1 MQRETATRSALRAAV
16 ALLAL
21 ALFVAQP
28 GGADWD
34 PYISHPGNIP
44 DFHNFT
50 TPQLVPGSSGPFTL
64 EVTNRYAEPL
74 ENVVVSMEIY
84 MRADIDGS
92 ETIDSVA
99 ADARPRVE
107 EGCWTRL
114 PDGERECA
122 AAQVPQRATFSPGT
136 LAPGESVHF
145 TAGIH
150 STEERSWLR
159 CTLLGSRCE
168 TGTAE
173 GTYFVRFSFEFNHN
187 GTERSMLS
195 RGHWSMAEW
204 EAATTDVPD
213 GAPGNINL
221 TALEV
226 DGVIPDSSF
235 GVKEPI
241 PKWPLYVMIGL
252 TVMFAGLA
260 VVFYL
265 EEEGTYPG
273 LNKWL
278 QQQRGKLNQLRLR
291 LKHRERRP

>member
-1 MQRETATRSALRAAV
+1 MVVRPVV

-21 ALFVAQP
+21 ALLLVP
-28 GGADWD
+28 SGGADWD
-34 PYISHPGNIP
+34 PYVSHPGNIP

-50 TPQLVPGSSGPFTL
+50 TPQLAPGGSGPFTL
-64 EVTNRYAEPL
+64 EISNRYAEPL
-74 ENVVVSMEIY
+74 ENVVVGMEIY
-84 MRADIDGS
+84 MRADIEGS
-92 ETIDSVA
+92 ESIDAVA
-99 ADARPRVE
+99 NDARPRVE

-114 PDGERECA
+114 PDGEPECDA
-122 AAQVPQRATFSPGT
+122 APGAQRATFSPGT
-136 LAPGESVHF
+136 LAPGESVRF
-145 TAGIH
+145 STDIH

-159 CTLLGSRCE
+159 CTLLGSRCD

-173 GTYFVRFSFEFNHN
+173 GTYFVRFTLAFDHN
-187 GTERSMLS
+187 VTTYSMLS

-213 GAPGNINL
+213 GSPGNINL
-221 TALEV
+221 TALGV

-241 PKWPLYVMIGL
+241 PQWPLYVLIGL

>member
-1 MQRETATRSALRAAV
+1 MRGNMATRRLAGPVA

-21 ALFVAQP
+21 ALLLVP
-28 GGADWD
+28 SGGADWD
-34 PYISHPGNIP
+34 PYVSHPGNIP

-50 TPQLVPGSSGPFTL
+50 TPQLVPGDSAPFTL
-64 EVTNRYAEPL
+64 EISNRYAEPL
-74 ENVVVSMEIY
+74 ENVVVGMEIY
-84 MRADIDGS
+84 MRADIEDS
-92 ETIDSVA
+92 ESIDAVA
-99 ADARPRVE
+99 NDARPRVE

-114 PDGERECA
+114 PDGERECDVAPA
-122 AAQVPQRATFSPGT
+122 AQRATFSPGT
-136 LAPGESVHF
+136 LAPGESMRF
-145 TAGIH
+145 STDIH

-159 CTLLGSRCE
+159 CTLLGSRCD

-173 GTYFVRFSFEFNHN
+173 GTYFVRFTLEFDHN
-187 GTERSMLS
+187 GTTRSMLS

-213 GAPGNINL
+213 GSPGNINL
-221 TALEV
+221 TALGV

-241 PKWPLYVMIGL
+241 PKWPLYVLIGL

>member
-1 MQRETATRSALRAAV
+1 MRRRVATQMVFRPLV
-16 ALLAL
+16 ALLTL
-21 ALFVAQP
+21 ALLLVP
-28 GGADWD
+28 PSEADWD
-34 PYISHPGNIP
+34 PYVSHPGYIP

-50 TPQLVPGSSGPFTL
+50 TPQMTPGESGQFTL

-74 ENVVVSMEIY
+74 ENVIVSMDLY
-84 MRADIDGS
+84 MRADIEGS
-92 ETIDSVA
+92 EVIDAVA
-99 ADARPRVE
+99 ADARPRIT
-107 EGCWTRL
+107 EGCWMRL
-114 PDGERECA
+114 SNNEVECDA
-122 AAQVPQRATFSPGT
+122 PTGQRATFSPGT
-136 LAPGESVHF
+136 LAAGEAVRFS
-145 TAGIH
+145 TEIQ

-159 CTLLGSRCE
+159 CTLLGSRCDA
-168 TGTAE
+168 GTAE
-173 GTYFVRFSFEFNHN
+173 GTYFVRFMLEFDHN
-187 GTERSMLS
+187 GTARSMLS

-204 EAATTDVPD
+204 ETATTDVPD

-221 TALEV
+221 TALGV

-241 PKWPLYVMIGL
+241 PKWPLYVLIGL
-252 TVMFAGLA
+252 TMMFAGLA

-265 EEEGTYPG
+265 EEEGTYPK

>member
-1 MQRETATRSALRAAV
+1 MRREVATQMVFRSVV

-21 ALFVAQP
+21 TLLLVP
-28 GGADWD
+28 PSGADWD
-34 PYISHPGNIP
+34 PYVSHPGYIP

-50 TPQLVPGSSGPFTL
+50 TPQLVPGESSPLTL

-84 MRADIDGS
+84 MRADIESS
-92 ETIDSVA
+92 EIIDAVA
-99 ADARPRVE
+99 ADARPRIT
-107 EGCWTRL
+107 EGCWIRL
-114 PDGERECA
+114 SNGEGECDA
-122 AAQVPQRATFSPGT
+122 APAGQRATFSPGT
-136 LAPGESVHF
+136 LTTGETVRFS
-145 TAGIH
+145 TDIQ

-159 CTLLGSRCE
+159 CTLLGSRCD
-168 TGTAE
+168 TGTTE
-173 GTYFVRFSFEFNHN
+173 GTYFVRFMLDFDHN
-187 GTERSMLS
+187 GTTRSMLS

-204 EAATTDVPD
+204 ETATTDVPD

-221 TALEV
+221 TVLGV

-235 GVKEPI
+235 AVKVPI

-252 TVMFAGLA
+252 TVMFAGLT

-265 EEEGTYPG
+265 EEEGTYPK

>member
-1 MQRETATRSALRAAV
+1 MQGNMAPRRLAGPVA

-21 ALFVAQP
+21 ALLLVP
-28 GGADWD
+28 SGGADWD
-34 PYISHPGNIP
+34 PYVSHPGNIP

-50 TPQLVPGSSGPFTL
+50 TPQLAPGGSGPFTL
-64 EVTNRYAEPL
+64 EISNRYAEPL

-84 MRADIDGS
+84 MRADIEDS
-92 ETIDSVA
+92 ETIGAVA
-99 ADARPRVE
+99 DDARPRVD

-114 PDGERECA
+114 PDGERECDVAPA
-122 AAQVPQRATFSPGT
+122 AQRATFSPGT
-136 LAPGESVHF
+136 LAPGESMRF
-145 TAGIH
+145 STDIH

-159 CTLLGSRCE
+159 CTLLGSRCD

-173 GTYFVRFSFEFNHN
+173 GTYFVRFTLEFDHN
-187 GTERSMLS
+187 GTTRSMLS

-213 GAPGNINL
+213 GSPGNINL
-221 TALEV
+221 TALGV

-241 PKWPLYVMIGL
+241 PNWPLYVLIGL

>member
-1 MQRETATRSALRAAV
+1 MQRETATRSALRPAV

-34 PYISHPGNIP
+34 PYVSHPGNIP

-50 TPQLVPGSSGPFTL
+50 TPQLVPGDSGPFTL
-64 EVTNRYAEPL
+64 EISNRYAEPL

-84 MRADIDGS
+84 MRADIEDS
-92 ETIDSVA
+92 ETIGAVA
-99 ADARPRVE
+99 DDARPRVY

-114 PDGERECA
+114 PDSERECDA
-122 AAQVPQRATFSPGT
+122 APAAQRATFSPGT
-136 LAPGESVHF
+136 LAPGESMRF
-145 TAGIH
+145 STDIH

-159 CTLLGSRCE
+159 CTLLGSRCD

-173 GTYFVRFSFEFNHN
+173 GTYFVRFTLEFDHN
-187 GTERSMLS
+187 ETTRSMLS

-213 GAPGNINL
+213 GSPGNINL
-221 TALEV
+221 TALGV

-241 PKWPLYVMIGL
+241 PKWPLYVLIGL

-278 QQQRGKLNQLRLR
+278 QQQRGKLTQLRLR